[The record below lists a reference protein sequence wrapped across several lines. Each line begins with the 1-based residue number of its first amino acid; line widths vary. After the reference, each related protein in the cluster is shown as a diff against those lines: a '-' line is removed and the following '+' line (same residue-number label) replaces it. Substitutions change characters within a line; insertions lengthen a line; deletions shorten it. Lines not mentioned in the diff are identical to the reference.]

1 MFRGGS
7 FKSLKELGM
16 FGTVKLSDGAFQKT
30 TVKESIVIPEGC
42 TSVATGAFQ
51 NATVSTIELPSTISF
66 LWGTCFHEA
75 HIDNLIFHGT
85 QPPQKYEYW
94 EFLGAKIKHIY
105 VPDNSYAEYAKS
117 RLWSDYE
124 KVGRLAKLSQF
135 RTDFPNE
142 SYFE

>member
-42 TSVATGAFQ
+42 TSVATGAFD
-51 NATVSTIELPSTISF
+51 NATVSTIELPSTVSF

-75 HIDNLIFHGT
+75 RIDNLIFHGT
-85 QPPQKYEYW
+85 QPPQRYGYW

-105 VPDNSYAEYAKS
+105 VPDESIELYRAVDWGVKLPFNPLSEYHS
-117 RLWSDYE
+117 
-124 KVGRLAKLSQF
+124 
-135 RTDFPNE
+135 
-142 SYFE
+142 

>member
-85 QPPQKYEYW
+85 QPPQKYGYW

-105 VPDNSYAEYAKS
+105 VPDESI
-117 RLWSDYE
+117 
-124 KVGRLAKLSQF
+124 
-135 RTDFPNE
+135 E
-142 SYFE
+142 SYRSANLAPW